1 MFSISFQ
8 EADVESILPH
18 SGSAGKD
25 TIEDGRSEW
34 IESEPENV
42 FLGNA

>member
-1 MFSISFQ
+1 MFSIIFQ

-18 SGSAGKD
+18 AGSAGKD

-34 IESEPENV
+34 IGSEPENV
-42 FLGNA
+42 FPGIA